1 MARHSAHVSRPLPPN
16 EEGCLLPTPALCLRV
31 IIFFFLFLAMETPL
45 AQAQDN
51 PEMLENYCIWK
62 QSSNNGKEGVGG

>member
-1 MARHSAHVSRPLPPN
+1 
-16 EEGCLLPTPALCLRV
+16 
-31 IIFFFLFLAMETPL
+31 METPL